1 MSFSLDVKQEICQN
15 TPENPCCAAAAC
27 YGLACFARQFDRHG
41 MKLVTETAFIA
52 QWAKK
57 VFADAGIE
65 GKVYKR
71 GEAGGYA
78 FTLDN
83 AFETEKLFALLG
95 HSGDEPGLRIHEDNF
110 LCEGC
115 FRAFVAA
122 SFLAGG
128 TVVNPEKGYGLEFV
142 TPRHGMAAD
151 FGALLARHG
160 FEVHRTVRGGYNVL
174 YFRASEQIED
184 VLTLM
189 GASGRALE
197 IMSLKVYKDHR
208 NRANRITNCET
219 ANIDKTVAAS
229 ADILRAIRTLEEHGA
244 LESLPEPLVEAAR
257 LRKEHPDLSL
267 AELAELSGGPVSKS
281 GLSHRYAKIKAKA
294 RELAERSASK

>member
-1 MSFSLDVKQEICQN
+1 MSFSLDVKREICQ
-15 TPENPCCAAAAC
+15 TEPENPCCAAAAC

-41 MKLVTETAFIA
+41 MKLVTEKAFIA

-57 VFADAGIE
+57 VFAGAGIE

-71 GEAGGYA
+71 GETAGYA

-95 HSGDEPGLRIHEDNF
+95 HSGDETSLHIREDNF

-115 FRAFVAA
+115 FRAFAA
-122 SFLAGG
+122 AAFLAGG

-142 TPRHGMAAD
+142 SPRHGMVAD
-151 FGALLARHG
+151 FASLLAKHG
-160 FEVHRTVRGGYNVL
+160 FDARRTVRGGYNVL

-184 VLTLM
+184 MLTLM
-189 GASGRALE
+189 GAPGQALE

-229 ADILRAIRTLEEHGA
+229 AGILRAIAVLEQHGA
-244 LESLPEPLVEAAR
+244 LEALPEPLVKAAL
-257 LRKEHPDLSL
+257 LRKEYPDLSL
-267 AELAELSGGPVSKS
+267 AELAELFDEPVSKS
-281 GLSHRYAKIKAKA
+281 GLSHRYAKIKEKAKEFT
-294 RELAERSASK
+294 RE